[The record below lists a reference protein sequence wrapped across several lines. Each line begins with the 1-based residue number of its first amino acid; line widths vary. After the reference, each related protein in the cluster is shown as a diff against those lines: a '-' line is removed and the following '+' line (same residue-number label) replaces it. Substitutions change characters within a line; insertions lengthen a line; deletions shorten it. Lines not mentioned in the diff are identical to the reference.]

1 MAEPARQPLR
11 QRPWDT
17 FLSHAHADK
26 AVVDS
31 LHAWLERAGL
41 QIWYDAVHLPA
52 GSKIASEL
60 GRAIAQCRSALIV
73 LSQASVAS
81 GWVEDEWNLACTER
95 NRADARDFRVIP
107 VRIEDCELPDF
118 LQSTKWVDL
127 AGERRG
133 ELSAWAELLE
143 ALSGEAGELDVAEP
157 PLDLYVSLSWKVGHE
172 QALARRVLQQLE
184 RPGLRLIGDS
194 PDWPSFSGD
203 RVRAIMRSC
212 AGVLSII
219 PNRPRSPD
227 DDRLKHFIRE
237 ARTAQQLR
245 LPLLVVAE
253 QGADLPSD
261 LPVGCRADGNE
272 GQPLP
277 ADLEELAQDFIER
290 CRSRPRAGHLFLAVD
305 FDAEH
310 RSRNL
315 TLRRL
320 IQRAAGLRCV
330 LGEQVQ
336 GDAVHSTLIQ
346 LIRDAVWV
354 LADISGN
361 NLNTCIEAGVARGA
375 GVDCTLVAAGPY
387 RQQPFMLRG
396 MELQVY
402 DSDSE
407 LLALAYR
414 AARAY
419 RRRRLSAAVD

>member
-1 MAEPARQPLR
+1 MSETLRQPLR
-11 QRPWDT
+11 QRPFDT

-26 AVVDS
+26 NAVDR
-31 LHAWLERAGL
+31 LHAWLEQAGL
-41 QIWYDAVHLPA
+41 QVWYDAVHLPA
-52 GSKIASEL
+52 GARIATEL
-60 GRAIAQCRSALIV
+60 GRAIPQCRSALI
-73 LSQASVAS
+73 LMSPASVAS

-95 NRADARDFRVIP
+95 NRADAREFRVIP
-107 VRIEDCELPDF
+107 VRIEDCEVPDF

-127 AGERRG
+127 AGERRSDAAA
-133 ELSAWAELLE
+133 LTELLE
-143 ALSGEAGELDVAEP
+143 ALSGETGELDTADP
-157 PLDLYVSLSWKVGHE
+157 PLDLYVSLSWKVGRE
-172 QALARRVLQQLE
+172 QALARRVLRCLE

-203 RVRAIMRSC
+203 RVRSIMRSC

-219 PNRPRSPD
+219 PNRPRTAD

-237 ARTAQQLR
+237 VRTAQQLR
-245 LPLLVVAE
+245 LPLLLVAE
-253 QGADLPSD
+253 QGADLPAD
-261 LPVGCRADGNE
+261 LPVSCRADGGE
-272 GQPLP
+272 GQPVP
-277 ADLEELAQDFIER
+277 AELEDLAQDFIDQ
-290 CRSRPRAGHLFLAVD
+290 CRSRPRAGHIFLAVD

-330 LGEQVQ
+330 LGEQVR

-402 DSDSE
+402 GSDSE
-407 LLALAYR
+407 LLAQAYR

-419 RRRRLSAAVD
+419 RRKLLSAASD